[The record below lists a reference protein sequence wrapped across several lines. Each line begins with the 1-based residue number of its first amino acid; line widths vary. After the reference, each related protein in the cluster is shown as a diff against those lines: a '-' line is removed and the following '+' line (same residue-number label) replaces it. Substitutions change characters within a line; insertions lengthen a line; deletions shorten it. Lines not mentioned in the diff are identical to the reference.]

1 MAETNEDSV
10 STTDTAIG
18 GSGDE
23 KGDTKIM
30 NDEISRSNSSHS
42 IDGHHHRQ
50 KEIRVLVA
58 GLGRTGTLSMNEAL
72 KRLGYNPMH
81 YVDPDHTQIWYDVA
95 TGQTPTSTIIDRIV
109 EDGYDAVSDNP
120 IADIYLD
127 IIKMFPNVKVI
138 LTVRDTPTQF
148 ANSWKTLYESI
159 EVTEQEFTLWYPS
172 FFQWIPLFRHLKR
185 IRCFMGTTHL
195 ELPECHLLKQWSEYP
210 DGWLETQ
217 YERHNDHVRKHVSS
231 QNLLEFNVKHHGWDE
246 LCAFLFFGEEETE
259 NGISSSN
266 NNNKNRVPDICNEI
280 RQAQSTAAA
289 TTTTTSLPQFPY
301 VKVNTSQG
309 LLELRRVFVIVTY
322 TWIPI
327 MMLVAVV
334 PMKIVRF
341 FLAKRRSDSSTKK
354 KDE

>member
-1 MAETNEDSV
+1 M
-10 STTDTAIG
+10 
-18 GSGDE
+18 
-23 KGDTKIM
+23 GDTKTM
-30 NDEISRSNSSHS
+30 NDESSNISISSS
-42 IDGHHHRQ
+42 SGGVDDHHNHE
-50 KEIRVLVA
+50 KGIRVLVA

-72 KRLGYNPMH
+72 KQLGYNPMH
-81 YVDPDHTQIWYDVA
+81 YVDPDHSSIWYDVA
-95 TGQTPTSTIIDRIV
+95 TGKSPTSTIIDRIV

-127 IIKMFPNVKVI
+127 IIKTFPNVKVI
-138 LTVRDTPTQF
+138 LTVRDTPAQF

-159 EVTEQEFTLWYPS
+159 EVTEQGFTLRYPS

-217 YERHNDHVRKHVSS
+217 YERHNNHVRKHVPS
-231 QNLLEFNVKHHGWDE
+231 QNLLEFNVKDHGWDE
-246 LCAFLFFGEEETE
+246 LCTFLFFGEEE
-259 NGISSSN
+259 IDSSSSSSGGGGGGG
-266 NNNKNRVPDICNEI
+266 KNRVPNICREV
-280 RQAQSTAAA
+280 RQAQSAAA
-289 TTTTTSLPQFPY
+289 TTTTSVPQFPY

-322 TWIPI
+322 VWIPI
-327 MMLVAVV
+327 VMLVIVV
-334 PMKIVRF
+334 SVQIIRF
-341 FLAKRRSDSSTKK
+341 FLAKGASDRKKKKK